1 MELRSFP
8 SIDQFRHVVGTVE
21 HRSTYIG
28 QDAADE
34 PMYDPSRPRPVL
46 TFRGTTKLHGSN
58 AGIRFELAG
67 PDAGVY
73 AQSRERFLVPDAVEK
88 GGDNFGFAAWVA
100 AGGAEV
106 DVLKAATIATALMSG
121 VLNVVTLHVFGEFC
135 GPSVNRKAAVG
146 RLPDCWF
153 VLRALATDAAGN
165 EHWLSVD
172 LLAAQYHARFA
183 IESPVE
189 RKLRFITDFECFE
202 VTIDFN
208 QPEAM
213 LDHLEDLTLAVEE
226 ACPVAK
232 ALGLIGI
239 GEGIVWSCTDP
250 SWGRLDFKTKGRKHK
265 GTKNSRLVQIAP
277 EVLASRQAFADA
289 VTTESRLE
297 QGYDLLRAQFGSVG
311 MTHIGAFLA
320 WFGKDVLKEE
330 ADTLEASGLA
340 RKDVM
345 GDINRK
351 ASDWF
356 RARVAQ
362 D

>member
-1 MELRSFP
+1 MQLRSFP
-8 SIDQFRHVVGTVE
+8 SIDQFRHVVATVE

-34 PMYDPSRPRPVL
+34 PMYDPSRPKPVL

-67 PDAGVY
+67 PEAGVY

-100 AGGAEV
+100 AGRTDL
-106 DVLKAATIATALMSG
+106 DVLKAATIATAVLSG
-121 VLNVVTLHVFGEFC
+121 LTDVVTLHVFGEFC

-146 RLPDCWF
+146 RLPDCWYI
-153 VLRALATDAAGN
+153 LRALATDAAGN

-172 LLAAQYHARFA
+172 LLAAQYHASFA
-183 IESPVE
+183 PESPGE
-189 RKLRFITDFECFE
+189 PKIRFITDFECFE

-213 LDHLEDLTLAVEE
+213 LDRLEELTLAVEE
-226 ACPVAK
+226 TCPVAK

-239 GEGIVWSCTDP
+239 GEGIAWSCTDP
-250 SWGRLDFKTKGRKHK
+250 TWGRLEFKTKGAKHK

-297 QGYDLLRAQFGSVG
+297 QGYDLLRAQLGSVG
-311 MTHIGAFLA
+311 MDHIGAFLA
-320 WFGKDVLKEE
+320 WFGKDVIKEE
-330 ADTLEASGLA
+330 ADTLESSGLS
-340 RKDVM
+340 RQDVM
-345 GDINRK
+345 GDINRR
-351 ASDWF
+351 ASAWF

-362 D
+362 V